1 MAEINDQMQS
11 ILLKQILNTK
21 LPEEQ
26 EDQGALS
33 LSSLGVKT
41 LDVRMKKHEENAIK
55 VAEFLNSHR

>member
-41 LDVRMKKHEENAIK
+41 LDDEVSEYSKA
-55 VAEFLNSHR
+55 

>member
-26 EDQGALS
+26 EDQGA
-33 LSSLGVKT
+33 
-41 LDVRMKKHEENAIK
+41 
-55 VAEFLNSHR
+55 